1 MPNLTNL
8 VDDVITMSKRPD
20 ARARAVIICNNIIAE
35 ITSKANYGEDL
46 VEVTVANPGPDMS
59 AAIAFSDISPIPIRA
74 FEYVKTDTSSKPLK
88 AITPRNAL
96 DAVDCAY
103 AGVFYRSGTN
113 LIVKAETNWTE
124 LRIGFWR
131 GMGRLTETSGQDT
144 HWLLDTEYDLVYM
157 GTLARLFRA
166 TGDDD
171 SANQHEPIYRDA
183 LQSFRLKRADSE
195 EL

>member
-1 MPNLTNL
+1 MATITDL

-20 ARARAVIICNNIIAE
+20 ARARAVILCNNIISE

-46 VEVTVANPGPDMS
+46 IEVTVVNPGPDMS
-59 AAIAFSDISPIPIRA
+59 AVIPFADISNLPIRA
-74 FEYVKTDTSSKPLK
+74 FEYVKTNTSEKTLK
-88 AITPRNAL
+88 AISPRNAL
-96 DAVDCAY
+96 DAVDCAF

-113 LIVKAETNWTE
+113 LVVKAEASWTE

-131 GMGRLTETSGQDT
+131 GMSRLSEVAGQDT

-157 GTLARLFRA
+157 GVLARLFRA

-171 SANQHEPIYRDA
+171 SANQHEPLYRDA